1 MSDSFA
7 TPWTIVC
14 HAPLSMRFP
23 KQKYSSELPFP
34 SPGDLPNP
42 EIEPAS
48 PVLQEDSVLLSHC
61 TKYIQD
67 LYDKNN
73 NTLNFKNQRYK

>member
-7 TPWTIVC
+7 TPWTIAC
-14 HAPLSMRFP
+14 QALSMRFP
-23 KQKYSSELPFP
+23 RQEYLSGLPFP
-34 SPGDLPNP
+34 SPEDLPNP
-42 EIEPAS
+42 ETEPAS
-48 PVLQEDSVLLSHC
+48 PALQEDYVLLSHC

-67 LYDKNN
+67 LYEKNN